1 MFAYFILTLLL
12 VSAIGLAVVYAL
24 VETEHISTYL
34 EENWE
39 DIEAII
45 CAKDICDLT
54 YDEANELIH
63 RYFYVLVGVGITAVA
78 MQLVTLFSAMRM
90 LGLKA
95 IAISCLITIG
105 LLGCAEIAIAIMTH
119 GEVNRP
125 TTWLLVSCAIVQM
138 VCSVCGICGFKSLNR
153 ECIKWAF
160 LVLLI
165 SSGGLV
171 FVVVSTYS
179 SLKNEEREHPE
190 HLLLLFGIAL
200 ISAFFMFSALL
211 FGAIFY
217 CKRRSAFREADAAC
231 ELHGQFSD
239 CASKRRPPRR
249 GKAREYN
256 ARAAL

>member
-1 MFAYFILTLLL
+1 MIVGFFINNEVSGWSLSTIDLLGSLCIATGAFLFVISILGVMAARTHHITFMFAYFILTLLL

-105 LLGCAEIAIAIMTH
+105 LLGCAQCDAHA
-119 GEVNRP
+119 
-125 TTWLLVSCAIVQM
+125 WLEGDRNFL
-138 VCSVCGICGFKSLNR
+138 LNHYR
-153 ECIKWAF
+153 T
-160 LVLLI
+160 
-165 SSGGLV
+165 SGLRGNCDCHHD
-171 FVVVSTYS
+171 S
-179 SLKNEEREHPE
+179 
-190 HLLLLFGIAL
+190 
-200 ISAFFMFSALL
+200 
-211 FGAIFY
+211 
-217 CKRRSAFREADAAC
+217 RRSQSADN
-231 ELHGQFSD
+231 LV
-239 CASKRRPPRR
+239 
-249 GKAREYN
+249 ARLLRYCPDGVL
-256 ARAAL
+256 RVWHLRV

>member
-1 MFAYFILTLLL
+1 
-12 VSAIGLAVVYAL
+12 
-24 VETEHISTYL
+24 
-34 EENWE
+34 
-39 DIEAII
+39 
-45 CAKDICDLT
+45 
-54 YDEANELIH
+54 
-63 RYFYVLVGVGITAVA
+63 VLVGVGITAVA

-179 SLKNEEREHPE
+179 SLKNEEREVIQRDSQSIEREVLPSRSRALLADMQHPE

>member
-1 MFAYFILTLLL
+1 MPIRKTHDAVLGSRPPVGLCRLHHLYCALCDWHWRV
-12 VSAIGLAVVYAL
+12 VS
-24 VETEHISTYL
+24 
-34 EENWE
+34 
-39 DIEAII
+39 D
-45 CAKDICDLT
+45 
-54 YDEANELIH
+54 
-63 RYFYVLVGVGITAVA
+63 
-78 MQLVTLFSAMRM
+78 
-90 LGLKA
+90 
-95 IAISCLITIG
+95 
-105 LLGCAEIAIAIMTH
+105 
-119 GEVNRP
+119 
-125 TTWLLVSCAIVQM
+125 
-138 VCSVCGICGFKSLNR
+138 
-153 ECIKWAF
+153 
-160 LVLLI
+160 

-179 SLKNEEREHPE
+179 SLKNEEREVIQRDSQSIEREVLPSRSRALLADMQHPE